1 MITKQKILS
10 LIASAIIVAIVSV
23 ACGETPTNAGNIS
36 ASTELSPV
44 TSVPEQSGTFKSNLP
59 TWDKNQS
66 FNTGSG
72 SNPEEN
78 NKGSKSALVGTW
90 SGQYVTFWIDGEG
103 NLNFDNVDT
112 VGLWGNNSSYA
123 GYKGKIADNFQYP
136 YSIKLSFT
144 PPANWN
150 VEGEKTRTGEFVF
163 TSPTSGYFTGG
174 IVQKL
179 GDNPYGWTT
188 LTPSEGSVTKQ

>member
-1 MITKQKILS
+1 MITIKKVLN
-10 LIASAIIVAIVSV
+10 LIAIAIMVAIVSV
-23 ACGETPTNAGNIS
+23 ACKKTPTDAGNIS
-36 ASTELSPV
+36 ASTESSQETP
-44 TSVPEQSGTFKSNLP
+44 K
-59 TWDKNQS
+59 
-66 FNTGSG
+66 
-72 SNPEEN
+72 PEEN
-78 NKGSKSALVGTW
+78 KSGSKSDIVGTW
-90 SGQYVTFWIDGEG
+90 NGKYVQFWIDDAG

-112 VGLWGNNSSYA
+112 EGLWGYNSSYA

-188 LTPSEGSVTKQ
+188 ITPAEGSVTKQ